1 MSRTPGKRRTAFTL
15 IELLVVI
22 AIIAILIGLLLPAVQ
37 KVREAAART
46 QSSNNLKQM
55 GLGLHDMASA
65 NNDQMAPSE
74 GTFPL
79 GGTLNAPL
87 FVHLLPYVEQDNLYK
102 QVQGGGTAGV
112 VKTYVAPAD
121 PSYQTGSAW
130 TSYASNYL
138 LFTNVGANLKSTFV
152 DGTSNTIM
160 IFERYAKATGNPHVF
175 TTVGT
180 TITTATTTSGASA
193 GYTWVAPGGP
203 VYPATTVAAYTNPSG
218 SGFQV
223 KPSIGTATEYQ
234 PQGMASG
241 GMQVGLGD
249 GSVRTLGTGVSFTT
263 FYWACTPAGG
273 EVLPANW
280 N

>member
-1 MSRTPGKRRTAFTL
+1 MSRTPGKRRTGFTL

-55 GLGLHDMASA
+55 SLGLHDMASA

-74 GTFPL
+74 GGFPQ
-79 GGTLNAPL
+79 GSPTTGTL
-87 FVHLLPYVEQDNLYK
+87 FYWLLPYIEQDNVFK
-102 QVQGGGTAGV
+102 ANQFTASI
-112 VKTYVAPAD
+112 KTYNAPAD
-121 PSYQTGSAW
+121 PTFTTGGNT
-130 TSYASNYL
+130 TSYASNWL
-138 LFTNVGANLKSTFV
+138 LFNTTGANLKSSFV

-160 IFERYAKATGNPHVF
+160 IFERYAKATGNAHSWG
-175 TTVGT
+175 TVGGT
-180 TITTATTTSGASA
+180 TTAAVPKTTNGAFS
-193 GYTWVAPGGP
+193 GYTWVAPFGP
-203 VYPATTVAAYTNPSG
+203 TYPATALPNTYTNASG

-249 GSVRTLGTGVSFTT
+249 GSVRTLGTGVSFST